1 MHAYHLGEV
10 FYRVHNGHVIIIL
23 SGVKIQKLT
32 NQKFRESKFGISQ
45 SKLSMIQ
52 TPLWEQ
58 NKHTK

>member
-10 FYRVHNGHVIIIL
+10 FYQAHSGHEIIIL
-23 SGVKIQKLT
+23 SGVKIRKLT

-52 TPLWEQ
+52 TPSREQ
-58 NKHTK
+58 TNHKK